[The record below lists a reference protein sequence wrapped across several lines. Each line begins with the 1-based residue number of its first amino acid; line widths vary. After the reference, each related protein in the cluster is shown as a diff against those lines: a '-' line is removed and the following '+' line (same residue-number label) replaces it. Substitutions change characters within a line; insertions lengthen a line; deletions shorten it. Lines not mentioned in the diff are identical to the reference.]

1 MTNTGYAHHFNFAKE
16 IMTHITGEC
25 PLMLLQL
32 GLECFS
38 PVMVAIGIFWDKDE
52 QKR

>member
-1 MTNTGYAHHFNFAKE
+1 MTNTGYAHLDYFAKK
-16 IMTHITGEC
+16 IMTHKTGEC

-38 PVMVAIGIFWDKDE
+38 PVMVVMDTFGGKDK